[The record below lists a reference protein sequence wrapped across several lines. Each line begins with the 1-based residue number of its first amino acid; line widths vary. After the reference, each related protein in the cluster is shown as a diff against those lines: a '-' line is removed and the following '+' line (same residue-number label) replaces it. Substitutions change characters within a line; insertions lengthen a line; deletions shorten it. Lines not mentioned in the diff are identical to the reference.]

1 MIENNNNSSK
11 KNLPNFFDMLKLL
24 DNISKDRQLLL
35 GTFDTLCSNSC
46 LNIENEVKLHAKRLL
61 RQNDHSFK
69 KIKGLDRIK
78 VYIATLFVSY
88 VSLGYDF
95 KDIISKIKNLLEA
108 STNNARIK
116 REFQKLIHYLS
127 KMIKTI
133 ELGHFKVFLTAA
145 FLNEQQ
151 RDEFMTNYYKIKI
164 IEFLEDL
171 NENYYTFKT
180 YNINL
185 EDLLDPIIYII
196 KNCNDKFTERYR
208 ASRFGSACYY
218 LFSVIKKL
226 QRINQYNLKKDFF
239 FRSIGISISSLEEHL
254 ERIDTW
260 LDHREFAELF
270 QDRFEFIEFN

>member
-1 MIENNNNSSK
+1 MIENNNK

-35 GTFDTLCSNSC
+35 DTFDMLCSINC
-46 LNIENEVKLHAKRLL
+46 LNIEKEINLHAKRLL

-88 VSLGYDF
+88 VSLGSDF
-95 KDIISKIKNLLEA
+95 NDIINKIKNLLEV
-108 STNNARIK
+108 STNNARIQ
-116 REFQKLIHYLS
+116 REFKNLIFYLS

-164 IEFLEDL
+164 TEFLEDL

-180 YNINL
+180 YNISL
-185 EDLLDPIIYII
+185 EDLLDPVIYII
-196 KNCNDKFTERYR
+196 KNCNDQFTEKYR

-218 LFSVIKKL
+218 LFSMIKKL
-226 QRINQYNLKKDFF
+226 QRINQYSLKKDFF
-239 FRSIGISISSLEEHL
+239 FRSIGSSIRSLEEHL
-254 ERIDTW
+254 ERIDIR
-260 LDHREFAELF
+260 LDHKEFAGF
-270 QDRFEFIEFN
+270 CQDRIEFIEFN